1 MEVDSGDN
9 YPSAV
14 GDVCHHWKTHR
25 QGTVVGWDNSS
36 THFDIKFDDE
46 QKCGRLD
53 GETHRRRIS
62 AFVKGPS
69 TDVGEP
75 VPSLGWK
82 RKHTDM

>member
-36 THFDIKFDDE
+36 THFDIKFDDV
-46 QKCGRLD
+46 QKWGRLD

-62 AFVKGPS
+62 AFVKGPG
-69 TDVGEP
+69 TP
-75 VPSLGWK
+75 HP
-82 RKHTDM
+82 RR